1 MLLELLSP
9 TVVKTEAA
17 WGPAVVTR
25 DVSVQYG
32 ELVVLAD
39 VTLSIPAGDMVAV
52 VGPNGAGKSTLFKA
66 LVGLVPLASG
76 EVSLLGRPCHE
87 RSPSAVSYVAQR
99 GEIDW
104 RFPVRVEDVV
114 LMGRYPHL
122 GWFRRP
128 SSEDRDRV
136 QAALERVGMASLAK
150 RQIGQLS
157 GGQQQRVFLARSLAQ
172 DAQLLLLDEPFSGI
186 DPLAEQ
192 VIFQILG
199 ELEAEGRTIL
209 VATHDLNTVIAH
221 FSSVIAINHRIVGY
235 GSTKEVFTAEILSQ
249 VYGGQLMLLK
259 VGHEAALAIGE
270 GCGHFG

>member
-1 MLLELLSP
+1 MLVAERKLDSGER
-9 TVVKTEAA
+9 EAA
-17 WGPAVVTR
+17 PIVAARGVRVM
-25 DVSVQYG
+25 YG
-32 ELVVLAD
+32 DRVVLDDASLE
-39 VTLSIPAGDMVAV
+39 VPAGQLVAV

-66 LVGLVPLASG
+66 LVGLTPLTAG
-76 EVSLLGRPCHE
+76 EVWLFGRPARE
-87 RSPSAVSYVAQR
+87 RGRAEVSYVAQR

-122 GWFRRP
+122 GWGRRP
-128 SSEDRDRV
+128 SSEDRDRA
-136 QAALERVGMASLAK
+136 QAALERVGLAKLGK

-186 DPLAEQ
+186 DVVAEQ
-192 VIFQILG
+192 IIFDILAQ
-199 ELEAEGRTIL
+199 LQSEGRTIL
-209 VATHDLNTVIAH
+209 VATHDLNTVMAH
-221 FSSVIAINHRIVGY
+221 FSSVIALNHRIIAY
-235 GSTKEVFTAEILSQ
+235 GATADVFTADVLCQ

-259 VGHEAALAIGE
+259 VGQETTLAVGD